1 MEIWNVGKIET
12 ILNRVLTFVPKVAGT
27 ESFFDELTEK
37 ISLHTPINEEEF
49 AVLYFASIYIYNS
62 KAGSPDLVVKGQ
74 DGVNRIHALDELL
87 GMVQEN
93 HEYKEC
99 VEKLQ
104 ISLMITKPNGKEFC
118 ERSTKFSEEEYEEFR
133 QKIYNE
139 LISLRDI
146 AANYIRGI
154 NGINVLIQ

>member
-1 MEIWNVGKIET
+1 MEIWNVEKIET
-12 ILNRVLTFVPKVAGT
+12 TLNRVLTFVPKVAGT
-27 ESFFDELTEK
+27 ESFFDDLSQKTL
-37 ISLHTPINEEEF
+37 LHNPINEEEF
-49 AVLYFASIYIYNS
+49 AVLYFSSIYIYNS
-62 KAGSPDLVVKGQ
+62 KAGGPDIVVNEQ
-74 DGVNRIHALDELL
+74 DGVNRSHALDELL

-104 ISLMITKPNGKEFC
+104 ISLMLTKPNGEEFC

-154 NGINVLIQ
+154 SEINVLIQ